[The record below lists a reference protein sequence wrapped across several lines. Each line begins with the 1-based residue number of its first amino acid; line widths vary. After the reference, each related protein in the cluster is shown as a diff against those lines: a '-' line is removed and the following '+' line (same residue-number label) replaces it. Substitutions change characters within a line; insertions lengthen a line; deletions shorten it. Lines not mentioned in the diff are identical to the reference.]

1 MFASPSSAEW
11 VLVQETKE
19 AKSYVDADRM
29 RDHKGYIFIWELLDL
44 EKPNEHGIS
53 SIMAYTA
60 CDCDLFRYGPL
71 SFSVH
76 EEAMGEGTGKSIN
89 LEKHEWTYP
98 KPESRGET
106 FLNIVCM
113 IANDRQIP
121 TNLP

>member
-1 MFASPSSAEW
+1 MFSPSSSAEW
-11 VLVQETKE
+11 ILVQETKE
-19 AKSYVDADRM
+19 AKSYVDADRI
-29 RDHKGYIFIWELLDL
+29 RDHKGYVYIWELLDL
-44 EKPNEHGIS
+44 GQPNEHGIS

-98 KPESRGET
+98 KPASRGET

-121 TNLP
+121 EKLP

>member
-113 IANDRQIP
+113 IANDQQIP